1 MGVSSSSLVSISVA
15 SIGARPF
22 SEVDREGE
30 RTEALEKTLFAIGAC
45 GMTETMEEV

>member
-1 MGVSSSSLVSISVA
+1 VKYTVG
-15 SIGARPF
+15 GQRR
-22 SEVDREGE
+22 RESTK